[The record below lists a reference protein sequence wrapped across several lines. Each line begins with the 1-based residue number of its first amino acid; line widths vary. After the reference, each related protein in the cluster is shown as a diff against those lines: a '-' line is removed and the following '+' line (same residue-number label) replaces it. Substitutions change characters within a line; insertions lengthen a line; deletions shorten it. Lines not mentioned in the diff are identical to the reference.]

1 MYGQDLFGVDQNNH
15 VQYIC
20 LTQIIN
26 QLASSGSCRTAS
38 FTDVNLTGTWQI
50 TSGLQISAAV
60 ENAFD
65 KLPPVNLPNYA
76 GVNYN
81 PTYSQAGIVGRFF
94 RLGFRFSM

>member
-1 MYGQDLFGVDQNNH
+1 

-26 QLASSGSCRTAS
+26 GLSNPGNCRTAS
-38 FTDVNLTGTWQI
+38 FTDLNVTGSYQINGQWQLT
-50 TSGLQISAAV
+50 AAV

-94 RLGFRFSM
+94 RVGFRFSL